1 MTKGGL
7 LYHFPSKSL
16 LLRKLLIFS
25 AEMMHHSKVR
35 DAGKS
40 FAIVMLVAAAEDP
53 LLLRSVKD
61 QIFLDADPVQTIIDS
76 VAGAAQG

>member
-1 MTKGGL
+1 MQRSNNLAIPCRDDQGRVAL
-7 LYHFPSKSL
+7 SFPL
-16 LLRKLLIFS
+16 
-25 AEMMHHSKVR
+25 KV
-35 DAGKS
+35 A
-40 FAIVMLVAAAEDP
+40 AVMLVAAAEDP